1 MSLMLESMKR
11 MYETLAEES
20 TENLEHEI
28 VVTGRF
34 SDVGLR
40 HMESL
45 ESNLTKVNERR
56 RNISTT
62 ESEA

>member
-1 MSLMLESMKR
+1 MLESMKR

-45 ESNLTKVNERR
+45 ESNLTKVNER
-56 RNISTT
+56 NISTT